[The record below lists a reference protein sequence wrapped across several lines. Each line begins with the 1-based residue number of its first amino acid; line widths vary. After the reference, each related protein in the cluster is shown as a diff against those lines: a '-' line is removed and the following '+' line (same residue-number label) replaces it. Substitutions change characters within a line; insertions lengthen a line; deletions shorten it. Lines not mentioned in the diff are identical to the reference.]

1 MPSASGNALASSCP
15 YRSAM
20 QPTATT
26 ARVVPCPLSELA
38 SSKASI
44 ESFLADSINP
54 QVFTTATS
62 ASSTSETSVHPSAAS
77 LPASSSESTSL
88 RAQPIVTI
96 ATVRLIA
103 QILQGQSE
111 LLSSKGLAYLLIT
124 LSKRGK
130 FLPIKC

>member
-1 MPSASGNALASSCP
+1 
-15 YRSAM
+15 M

-26 ARVVPCPLSELA
+26 ARVFPWPFSELA

-44 ESFLADSINP
+44 ESFLADSIKP

-62 ASSTSETSVHPSAAS
+62 ALSTSETSVQPSAAS

-103 QILQGQSE
+103 QILQG
-111 LLSSKGLAYLLIT
+111 
-124 LSKRGK
+124 
-130 FLPIKC
+130 